1 MVVCGGRG
9 LAGGYEDMSQ
19 QSLLHSSSSGTR
31 SLAHEDTQDRQQQR
45 YYSPHPS
52 QYPDQYPEQ
61 YREQYRDQYPAPR
74 EQYPA
79 PREQYPDLISV
90 QLMAQDQVL
99 YHNNNPHQ
107 LQQHQQQH
115 YQQHPQ
121 HPQHPMVDWCQEP
134 DSAAPQPEPEPVY
147 TGGSAEVSG
156 MDNSSQV
163 TSRSI
168 YSNKTQS
175 LLS

>member
-1 MVVCGGRG
+1 MSGGCRMVVCGGRG
-9 LAGGYEDMSQ
+9 LAGGYEDISQ
-19 QSLLHSSSSGTR
+19 QSLLHTSSSGTR
-31 SLAHEDTQDRQQQR
+31 SLAQEDAQDRQQQR

-52 QYPDQYPEQ
+52 QYPEQYP
-61 YREQYRDQYPAPR
+61 

-107 LQQHQQQH
+107 LQQHH

-121 HPQHPMVDWCQEP
+121 HPQPPQHVQPPMMDWCLEP
-134 DSAAPQPEPEPVY
+134 DSVAPQPEPEPVY

-156 MDNSSQV
+156 MDNLDIPSHIAIDISTLQY
-163 TSRSI
+163 I
-168 YSNKTQS
+168 
-175 LLS
+175 

>member
-9 LAGGYEDMSQ
+9 LAGGYEDISQ

-52 QYPDQYPEQ
+52 QYPEQYP
-61 YREQYRDQYPAPR
+61 D
-74 EQYPA
+74 QYPA

-107 LQQHQQQH
+107 LQQHQHHQQQH
-115 YQQHPQ
+115 YQQHSQ
-121 HPQHPMVDWCQEP
+121 HAQPPMVDWCQAS

-156 MDNSSQV
+156 Y
-163 TSRSI
+163 R
-168 YSNKTQS
+168 
-175 LLS
+175 

>member
-9 LAGGYEDMSQ
+9 LAGGYEDISH
-19 QSLLHSSSSGTR
+19 QSLLHTSSSGTR

-52 QYPDQYPEQ
+52 QYPEQ
-61 YREQYRDQYPAPR
+61 YR

-107 LQQHQQQH
+107 LQQHQHHQQQH
-115 YQQHPQ
+115 YQQDLQ
-121 HPQHPMVDWCQEP
+121 HPQPPMLEWCQAS
-134 DSAAPQPEPEPVY
+134 DSASPVF

-156 MDNSSQV
+156 Y
-163 TSRSI
+163 R
-168 YSNKTQS
+168 
-175 LLS
+175 